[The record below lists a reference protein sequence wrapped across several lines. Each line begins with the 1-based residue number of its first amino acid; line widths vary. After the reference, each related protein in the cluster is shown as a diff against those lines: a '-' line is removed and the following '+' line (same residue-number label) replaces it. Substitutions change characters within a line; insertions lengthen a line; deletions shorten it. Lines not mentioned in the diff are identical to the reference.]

1 MHEPETLEAF
11 YWRLERLEDIW
22 DTTLI
27 EMWEPIEDELHEDD
41 FKIFKKEIKNLNKQ
55 FRIIRKDPSAFNN
68 GHLSKLGH
76 WIYKFGNLCLIAQK
90 EIGVSTWIEKYEL
103 VNRGWTIRINDEI
116 NYYFGKPKN

>member
-1 MHEPETLEAF
+1 MRDPETLEAF
-11 YWRLERLEDIW
+11 FWRLERLEDIW
-22 DTTLI
+22 ETTLI

-55 FRIIRKDPSAFNN
+55 FRIIKKDPLSFNN
-68 GHLSKLGH
+68 GSLSKLGH
-76 WIYKFGNLCLIAQK
+76 WIYKFGNLCFIAQK
-90 EIGVSTWIEKYEL
+90 EIGIISWIEKYEL

>member
-11 YWRLERLEDIW
+11 FWRLERLEDIW
-22 DTTLI
+22 ETTLI

-41 FKIFKKEIKNLNKQ
+41 FKIFRKEIKNLNKQ
-55 FRIIRKDPSAFNN
+55 FRIIRKNPLKFNN
-68 GHLSKLGH
+68 GNLSKLGH
-76 WIYKFGNLCLIAQK
+76 WIYKFGNLCFIAQK
-90 EIGVSTWIEKYEL
+90 EIGISSWIEKYEL